1 MASLRRV
8 RNGLLATGGVFFAA
22 GLAVMAFGP
31 AGAAAGMPLTEREPF
46 TDQACLDCHSD
57 EDRLMA
63 LAVEEESPEALSS
76 GPG

>member
-1 MASLRRV
+1 MPSLRGV
-8 RNGLLATGGVFFAA
+8 RNGLLATGGVLFAA

-31 AGAAAGMPLTEREPF
+31 ASVAAGMPLAEREPF
-46 TDQACLDCHSD
+46 TDQACLDCHTD
-57 EDRLMA
+57 EDRLVA